1 MMMPLSPPF
10 LYGGA
15 IALVLAAGAGYK
27 VRDWQC
33 DAALAKA
40 VEKAAKKQQEMRDAL
55 DQKGR
60 DFEAAKDYADGLG
73 ATRAADI
80 RTIYREVAAP
90 PSDCA
95 APDSI
100 VGLLQGGVDFAN
112 ASATGKPRDSVPDA
126 E

>member
-1 MMMPLSPPF
+1 MIPLNPLF

-33 DAALAKA
+33 DAAYAKA
-40 VEKAAKKQQEMRDAL
+40 VERAAKKQQEMRGAVDE
-55 DQKGR
+55 KGR
-60 DFEAAKDYADGLG
+60 DFEAAKDNAYGVG
-73 ATRAADI
+73 ATRATDI
-80 RTIYREVAAP
+80 RTIYREIPIPAA
-90 PSDCA
+90 DCA
-95 APDSI
+95 APDSV

-112 ASATGKPRDSVPDA
+112 ASSTGKSGDSVSDT